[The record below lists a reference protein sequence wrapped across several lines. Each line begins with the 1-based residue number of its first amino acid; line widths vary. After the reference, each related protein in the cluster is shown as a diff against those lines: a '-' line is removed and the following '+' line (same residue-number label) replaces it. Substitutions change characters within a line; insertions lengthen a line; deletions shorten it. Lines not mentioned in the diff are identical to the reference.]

1 MMGER
6 GAIASWV
13 SWITHVHLKQVHDQV
28 NYDAFGVMKHIF
40 HCQKPGCHP
49 YGLFRDAMNC

>member
-1 MMGER
+1 MGER

-49 YGLFRDAMNC
+49 YDLFRDAMNC